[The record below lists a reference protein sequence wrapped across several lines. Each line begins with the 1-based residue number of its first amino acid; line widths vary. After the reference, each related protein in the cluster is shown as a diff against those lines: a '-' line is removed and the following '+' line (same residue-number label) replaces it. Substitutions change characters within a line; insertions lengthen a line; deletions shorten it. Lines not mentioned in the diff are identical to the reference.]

1 MLFVANKF
9 DINLSQNQRSL
20 FLNAA
25 SICCQCID
33 NKRQDVKRTQPFSGT
48 HLTDLYLQSKVCQV
62 NIMINLTGNYKIIG
76 YYFLKGEFQIV
87 STIKASIDH
96 RP

>member
-1 MLFVANKF
+1 
-9 DINLSQNQRSL
+9 
-20 FLNAA
+20 
-25 SICCQCID
+25 
-33 NKRQDVKRTQPFSGT
+33 
-48 HLTDLYLQSKVCQV
+48 
-62 NIMINLTGNYKIIG
+62 MINLTGNYKIIG